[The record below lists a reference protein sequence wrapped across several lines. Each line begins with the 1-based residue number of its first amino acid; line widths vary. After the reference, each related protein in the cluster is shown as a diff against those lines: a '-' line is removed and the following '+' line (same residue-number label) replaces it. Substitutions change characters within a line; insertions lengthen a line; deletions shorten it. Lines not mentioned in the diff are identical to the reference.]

1 VARFQFVLLIH
12 AHQPVGNFDA
22 VLESAYAASY
32 LPFIETLERHPAV
45 RIGLHYSGPLLEWL
59 EVSHPK
65 FFDRLRALAQR
76 GQIELAGGGFYEP
89 VLIAIPP
96 EDQRE
101 QIRRMADYIEQH
113 FGARP
118 RGIWLTERVWEP
130 SLPSALAACAVEYA
144 LVDDHHFLSAGFAP
158 AQLCGDY
165 IGEDQGHTVRLFAG
179 LKTLRYL
186 IPFRP
191 VEETVAL
198 LRELAGEHPGGMA
211 AMGDDCEK
219 FGVWPGTHKL
229 CYNDG
234 WLERFFFALESAS
247 EWLETATPSA
257 ALASRPPLGRADL
270 PAASYSEMSG
280 WALPTPARGR
290 FESLAREFESRPDAQ
305 PFLSGGI
312 WRNFFSKYSESNL
325 LHMKMLRASRN
336 LESFAA
342 AGRMGRKRRERL
354 ESARALILR
363 AQCNDA
369 YWHGVFGG
377 LYAPHLR
384 TALWRSLVQAESILA
399 AVAHG
404 PGDFSECEQT
414 DFDADGRPEIFL
426 QSGTYAALISPHDG
440 GTLPM
445 LDFRFSGRPGGRFSR
460 RSSGRSAGVTLINSL
475 MRRPEAYHQRLRSA
489 STCEDGAVSI
499 HDQNRSKEPGLAD
512 KLVYD
517 RWPRNA
523 FRLLVFDAARN
534 CDDYARI
541 RLEENAGLAGGDY
554 VVTSAGPDCVALR
567 LGANPDWFAEK
578 EFRFASSKDGFD
590 VTCAFSVGAAAS
602 ATAASGVVAASAVAT
617 TGASV
622 APSGA
627 DVTPA
632 AATWPANGQL
642 VGMEVV
648 VNMLAPDVANRYFES
663 AGNRHS
669 LGFAGAIASDKLEMA
684 DQWQRVKVVLEAPG
698 AREFWIAPIETISE
712 SEDGFERV
720 YQGSQILAVWR
731 PEFAGVAP
739 WSATLIVRVSRISG

>member
-1 VARFQFVLLIH
+1 VFLVARFQFVLLIH
-12 AHQPVGNFDA
+12 AHQPVGNFDT
-22 VLESAYAASY
+22 VLESAYSASY
-32 LPFIETLERHPAV
+32 LPFIETLERHPGV

-59 EVSHPK
+59 EMSHPE
-65 FFDRLRALAQR
+65 FFNRLGELAQR

-101 QIRRMADYIEQH
+101 QIRRMADYIEGH

-130 SLPSALAACAVEYA
+130 SLPSALAASAVEYT

-158 AQLCGDY
+158 AHLCGDY
-165 IGEDQGHTVRLFAG
+165 IAEDQGATVRLLAG

-191 VEETVAL
+191 VEETMAF
-198 LRELAGEHPGGMA
+198 LRQLAGEHPGGMA

-229 CYNDG
+229 CYEDG
-234 WLERFFFALESAS
+234 WLERFFSALESAS
-247 EWLETATPSA
+247 DWLETATPSA

-280 WALPTPARGR
+280 WALPTPARER
-290 FESLAREFESRPDAQ
+290 FESLAREFEPRPDAQ

-312 WRNFFSKYSESNL
+312 WRNFFSKYAESNL

-342 AGRMGRKRRERL
+342 GGRMGRKRRERL
-354 ESARALILR
+354 ESARVLILR

-384 TALWRSLVQAESILA
+384 TALWHSLVQAESILA
-399 AVAHG
+399 AIAHG
-404 PGDFSECEQT
+404 PDDFSECEQT
-414 DFDADGRPEIFL
+414 DFDADGRAEIFL
-426 QSGTYAALISPHDG
+426 QSRQYAALVSPHDG

-445 LDFRFSGRPGGRFSR
+445 LDFRI
-460 RSSGRSAGVTLINSL
+460 SGRSGVRAGGATLINSL
-475 MRRPEAYHQRLRSA
+475 MRRPEAYHQRLRAA
-489 STCEDGAVSI
+489 STGEDGAVSI

-523 FRLLVFDAARN
+523 FRLLVFDAERN
-534 CDDYARI
+534 SDDYGRI
-541 RLEENAGLAGGDY
+541 RLEENAAQAGGDY
-554 VVTSAGPDCVALR
+554 AVTSAGPDCVALC
-567 LGANPDWFAEK
+567 LEANPDWFAEK
-578 EFRFASSKDGFD
+578 EYRFASRKDGFD
-590 VTCAFSVGAAAS
+590 VTCPFSVGPGAS
-602 ATAASGVVAASAVAT
+602 ATAAGAAGGAAS
-617 TGASV
+617 
-622 APSGA
+622 SGA
-627 DVTPA
+627 DGTPGAPRSA
-632 AATWPANGQL
+632 ASGKV

-648 VNMLAPDVANRYFES
+648 VNLLAPDVANRYFES
-663 AGNRHS
+663 GGHRYP
-669 LGFAGAIASDKLEMA
+669 LGFAGGIAGDKLEIV
-684 DQWQRVKVVLEAPG
+684 DRWQRVQISLEAPG

-720 YQGSQILAVWR
+720 YQGSQILAVWQ
-731 PEFAGVAP
+731 PKFAGVAL
-739 WSATLIVRVSRISG
+739 WSGILTMRVSCISG